1 MKQNP
6 GRLITLPKKDEVP
19 KKSKTSDK
27 SEEQNRKQ
35 WRLVDLHRYLKT
47 DVWVMLTTNIN
58 VENPLI
64 NEPIGGCAKFRNDKK
79 EARTIYFEL
88 NYKPAGQIR
97 LCGSDVIAKNYK

>member
-1 MKQNP
+1 MKQIP

-19 KKSKTSDK
+19 KKSKTSDI

-64 NEPIGGCAKFRNDKK
+64 NEPIGAVQHFEMIKK
-79 EARTIYFEL
+79 KPEL
-88 NYKPAGQIR
+88 YISN
-97 LCGSDVIAKNYK
+97 

>member
-6 GRLITLPKKDEVP
+6 GRLITLSKKDEVP

-64 NEPIGGCAKFRNDKK
+64 NEPIGAVQNFEMIKK
-79 EARTIYFEL
+79 KPEL
-88 NYKPAGQIR
+88 YISN
-97 LCGSDVIAKNYK
+97 

>member
-64 NEPIGGCAKFRNDKK
+64 NEPIGAVQNFEMIKK
-79 EARTIYFEL
+79 KPEL
-88 NYKPAGQIR
+88 YISN
-97 LCGSDVIAKNYK
+97 

>member
-1 MKQNP
+1 MKQIP
-6 GRLITLPKKDEVP
+6 GRLIALPKKDEVP
-19 KKSKTSDK
+19 KKSKMSDI

-64 NEPIGGCAKFRNDKK
+64 NEPIGAVQ
-79 EARTIYFEL
+79 YFEMIKK
-88 NYKPAGQIR
+88 KPELYI
-97 LCGSDVIAKNYK
+97 SN

>member
-1 MKQNP
+1 MKQIP

-19 KKSKTSDK
+19 KKSKTSDI

-64 NEPIGGCAKFRNDKK
+64 NEPIGA
-79 EARTIYFEL
+79 
-88 NYKPAGQIR
+88 
-97 LCGSDVIAKNYK
+97 V

>member
-1 MKQNP
+1 MKQIP

-19 KKSKTSDK
+19 KNKKSKTSDI

-64 NEPIGGCAKFRNDKK
+64 NEPIGAVQNFEMIKK
-79 EARTIYFEL
+79 KPEL
-88 NYKPAGQIR
+88 YISN
-97 LCGSDVIAKNYK
+97 

>member
-19 KKSKTSDK
+19 KKSKTSDI

-64 NEPIGGCAKFRNDKK
+64 NEPIGAVQNFEMIKK
-79 EARTIYFEL
+79 KPEL
-88 NYKPAGQIR
+88 YISN
-97 LCGSDVIAKNYK
+97 